1 MSRPI
6 GISRS
11 REVLVPAGLAVLFV
25 VCWSSGFVGAKLGTG
40 EAAPTTLLMWRALPA
55 ALLLV
60 PLAWWLERGRRTRPG
75 AGLTARAVRV
85 HVVVGVL
92 SQTCYLLTVYG
103 AIDLGVSSGTTAL
116 VDGVQPL
123 VAAVLVG
130 PLLGAAVS
138 GRQWAGLAL
147 GLVGVLL
154 VSWADF
160 AASAGEVPVWAYAVP
175 LGGMLALLASTIV
188 ERRAAL
194 ATPPLTALAVHTAT
208 SAVLLTGAA
217 VLTGTA
223 VPPAS
228 RDFWVATAW
237 LVVLATLGGYGLYW
251 LLVERLGVVP
261 VNSLMFLV
269 APVTS
274 VWGAVMF
281 GEPLTGVT
289 VAGLALTLV
298 AAATATGRRRAEVP
312 A

>member
-6 GISRS
+6 GISVPS
-11 REVLVPAGLAVLFV
+11 GGLVSAGLAVLFV

-60 PLAWWLERGRRTRPG
+60 PLAWWLERRRRTETG
-75 AGLTARAVRV
+75 VGLSRRAVGV

-138 GRQWAGLAL
+138 GRQWAGLVL

-160 AASAGEVPVWAYAVP
+160 TAGAGDVPVWAYAVP

-194 ATPPLTALAVHTAT
+194 ATPPLTALAVHATT
-208 SAVLLTGAA
+208 SAGLLTAAA

-251 LLVERLGVVP
+251 LLVERIGVVP

-298 AAATATGRRRAEVP
+298 AAATATGRRREPVP